1 MHEANVRAGV
11 EGHECQ
17 AGQLFV
23 YWQRFNWWEILKTAF
38 GLPEG
43 RWTKKDSDVAL
54 HGRGGGE
61 GELGKNEKKN
71 GRYLMK
77 NERARIVREELKT
90 KIEKNENARIF
101 TTDI

>member
-1 MHEANVRAGV
+1 MGNSQDCVRVAGGKMDE
-11 EGHECQ
+11 EG
-17 AGQLFV
+17 
-23 YWQRFNWWEILKTAF
+23 F
-38 GLPEG
+38 GRRSP
-43 RWTKKDSDVAL
+43 WK
-54 HGRGGGE
+54 GG